1 MCGGYQA
8 LVAMSRRLD
17 WHTDAWISTFPR
29 EGNRRRNALASS
41 YLVRDNRQM
50 RRWIRDRLKLVLAG
64 IRGRCSL
71 RDVGGELVPAFKPRL
86 QRPRSPVRHS
96 ADAIAVVLSPHL
108 DDAVLSCWSVLTS
121 SSDLIV
127 VNVFTGGPRPGYVTA
142 WDRFTGASDSLVR
155 RDERL
160 REDEEALAMAGC
172 SSVNLGF
179 PDQQYRRRSPSTAAL
194 VSGLADHLPRVSR
207 VYAPA
212 GIGGHVDH
220 LLTREMAKAISR
232 ESVPVELYAELPYAV
247 TYGWPA
253 CSSWWTLTGSP
264 TSHRRLGR
272 RGR

>member
-1 MCGGYQA
+1 
-8 LVAMSRRLD
+8 
-17 WHTDAWISTFPR
+17 
-29 EGNRRRNALASS
+29 
-41 YLVRDNRQM
+41 M

-232 ESVPVELYAELPYAV
+232 ESVPVELYAELPYAL
-247 TYGWPA
+247 TSGWPA
-253 CSSWWTLTGSP
+253 WVTGDRPDPFRVVDADWEPHLASAPWPARALTP
-264 TSHRRLGR
+264 RVRKLGDEEAAAKLTALKA
-272 RGR
+272 